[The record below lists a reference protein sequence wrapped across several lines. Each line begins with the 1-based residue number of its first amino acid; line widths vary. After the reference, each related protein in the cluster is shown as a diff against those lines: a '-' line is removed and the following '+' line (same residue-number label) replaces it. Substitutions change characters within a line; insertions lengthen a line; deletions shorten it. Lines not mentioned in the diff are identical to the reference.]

1 MRTVVELNEKD
12 IIQTIANAFDVDTN
26 KVALLYEEVWEG
38 YAQNEHK
45 KQVVAARVTLNG
57 GAEE

>member
-26 KVALLYEEVWEG
+26 KVTLLYKEVWEG
-38 YAQNEHK
+38 YSQNEHK
-45 KQVVAARVTLNG
+45 KQVVAAMVTLIG

>member
-12 IIQTIANAFDVDTN
+12 IISIIANAFSVDEN
-26 KVALLYEEVWEG
+26 KVALIHGEVWEG

-45 KQVVAARVTLNG
+45 KPVVSAKIDVKGIATK
-57 GAEE
+57 

>member
-1 MRTVVELNEKD
+1 MRTVIELTEKD

-26 KVALLYEEVWEG
+26 FVKLKYDEIWCG

-45 KQVVAARVTLNG
+45 ECIVSAKVVLKDDI
-57 GAEE
+57 